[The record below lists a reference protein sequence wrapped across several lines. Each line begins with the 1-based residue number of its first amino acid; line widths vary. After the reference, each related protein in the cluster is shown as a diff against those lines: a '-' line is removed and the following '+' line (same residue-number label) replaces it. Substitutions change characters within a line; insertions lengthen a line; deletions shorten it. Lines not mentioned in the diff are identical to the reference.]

1 MTSKAY
7 QLDETPI
14 TFLASGGTVALTL
27 TSLATISGRQSAEHD
42 LGTAARAFAYEWR
55 AFCQFATAPVV
66 GETVDIYL
74 KTSDG
79 THADNDDGATDAALS
94 SADKLKNLH
103 YLGSIIIDEATADL
117 EFSASGVTQ
126 INSRYIQII
135 VYNRTVDSL
144 SSTAAE
150 HGVVLKPFSI
160 QGQDT

>member
-7 QLDETPI
+7 QLDETVI
-14 TFLASGGTVALTL
+14 EFNSASTASLTM
-27 TSLATISGRQSAEHD
+27 TSLATVSGRQSDQHD

-55 AFCQFATAPVV
+55 AYCQFATAPVI

-79 THADNDDGATDAALS
+79 TRIDNDDGTTDAALS
-94 SADKLKNLH
+94 SVEKLRNLR
-103 YLGSIIIDEATADL
+103 YLGSIVVDESTADL

-126 INSRYIQII
+126 INSRYIQIV
-135 VYNRTVDSL
+135 VYNRTVDSFT
-144 SSTAAE
+144 STATE
-150 HGVVLKPFSI
+150 HGVTIKPFAI